1 MNKSIAILG
10 GGFSQL
16 PFIESIQQHGFQTVV
31 FDQNKDCPGSLIADH
46 FFTVST
52 HKTSAIICILEDFRK
67 SLIACFTYS
76 SFHAAQQS
84 VVDINEY
91 FDLIG
96 LRSKAFKFTSNKNLF
111 RSLMTEVGLLVPR
124 SLRICGSNDYTEFVK
139 DTHAFIVG
147 LQ

>member
-96 LRSKAFKFTSNKNLF
+96 LR
-111 RSLMTEVGLLVPR
+111 
-124 SLRICGSNDYTEFVK
+124 
-139 DTHAFIVG
+139 
-147 LQ
+147 